1 MVDTLVDAKQLISE
15 YLERS
20 DWRVNE
26 NSNMNYSLQGLNNH
40 IIAAVSSKYWLEEVY
55 PAQIRDAHVQGDF
68 HIHDLGLLAPY
79 CCGWNLEDLLLKGFA
94 GVNEK
99 VESAPARHFRTA
111 LGQVVNF
118 FYTLQG
124 EAAGAQAFASFDTYL
139 APFIRHD
146 GLSYSQVKQALQEFI
161 FNLNVPT
168 RVGFQTPFVNIT
180 MDLTPSGQLAQSPV
194 IIGGEYQDTVYGDYQ
209 AEIDM
214 LNIAFC
220 EVMMEGDARGRIFSF
235 PIPTYN
241 ITSDLDWESPV
252 FSKVLEMT
260 AKYGIPYFTNFLN
273 SDLSPDDVRS
283 MCCRLR
289 LDARELRK
297 RGGGLFGANPLTGSI
312 GVVTINLPRLG
323 YLSSDKE
330 DFFQR
335 LGQLMELAKESLLLK
350 RGVLEE
356 LMHKGLFPYS
366 QAYLEGVYQRF
377 GKYWANHFN
386 TIGLVGMN
394 EALLNFMDCD
404 LTSAQGQQ
412 FAQEVLHFMRERLVD
427 FQEETGQLFNLE
439 ATPAEGTSYRLAKLD
454 RAAYPLIKTAGE
466 GEGIYYTNSTQL
478 PVDYTQDLFAAL
490 DLQNGLQV
498 LYTGGTVFHAFLG
511 EQIDDVDAVRATLRT
526 VFTQYEIPYF
536 TLTPTFSIC
545 AEHGYLRG
553 EQPVCP
559 HCGEATE
566 VWSRVVGFYR
576 PVKNWNV
583 GKKAEFG
590 ERQTFEVAA
599 GA

>member
-1 MVDTLVDAKQLISE
+1 M
-15 YLERS
+15 
-20 DWRVNE
+20 
-26 NSNMNYSLQGLNNH
+26 
-40 IIAAVSSKYWLEEVY
+40 
-55 PAQIRDAHVQGDF
+55 
-68 HIHDLGLLAPY
+68 
-79 CCGWNLEDLLLKGFA
+79 KGFA

-99 VESAPARHFRTA
+99 VESAPAWHFVQL
-111 LGQVVNF
+111 LGKWNF

-214 LNIAFC
+214 LNMAFC

-386 TIGLVGMN
+386 TIGL
-394 EALLNFMDCD
+394 
-404 LTSAQGQQ
+404 
-412 FAQEVLHFMRERLVD
+412 
-427 FQEETGQLFNLE
+427 
-439 ATPAEGTSYRLAKLD
+439 
-454 RAAYPLIKTAGE
+454 
-466 GEGIYYTNSTQL
+466 
-478 PVDYTQDLFAAL
+478 
-490 DLQNGLQV
+490 
-498 LYTGGTVFHAFLG
+498 
-511 EQIDDVDAVRATLRT
+511 
-526 VFTQYEIPYF
+526 
-536 TLTPTFSIC
+536 
-545 AEHGYLRG
+545 
-553 EQPVCP
+553 
-559 HCGEATE
+559 
-566 VWSRVVGFYR
+566 
-576 PVKNWNV
+576 
-583 GKKAEFG
+583 
-590 ERQTFEVAA
+590 

>member
-214 LNIAFC
+214 LNMAFC